1 MAESSDKPT
10 ARPRTHP
17 RTRVAGPRQ
26 PTPRKPAPRKA
37 AAKQAAA
44 KQAAPKQAQPPKAAS
59 VTVTASAD
67 PGIRAVT
74 LASTARRRQQRPGHQ
89 PEVNLVLAVLTVLTL
104 LAAAAVTVLVVQRVN
119 TPPQVDAELLPA
131 AADAYSGIVG
141 FDNTASGSSR
151 QDLFAVV
158 TRDLR
163 AQMQA
168 DLAAQVV
175 PSYLEVSATSRV
187 EDVTVG
193 LQSVHDDQSG
203 AVVIG
208 YGTFVAG
215 SAVPES
221 VVPESVVP
229 ASVVPESPLPESA
242 VPGQQGTPEASEC
255 AVIADG
261 DGTRDSAALD
271 LRPPWRAPCPGSDS
285 GH

>member
-10 ARPRTHP
+10 ARPR
-17 RTRVAGPRQ
+17 
-26 PTPRKPAPRKA
+26 
-37 AAKQAAA
+37 
-44 KQAAPKQAQPPKAAS
+44 
-59 VTVTASAD
+59 
-67 PGIRAVT
+67 
-74 LASTARRRQQRPGHQ
+74 
-89 PEVNLVLAVLTVLTL
+89 AVLSVLTL

-119 TPPQVDAELLPA
+119 TPPQVDVELLPA
-131 AADAYSGIVG
+131 AADAYSAIVS
-141 FDNTASGSSR
+141 FDNTAPGSSR

-175 PSYLEVSATSRV
+175 PSYLEVSATSRG

-221 VVPESVVP
+221 
-229 ASVVPESPLPESA
+229 A

-255 AVIADG
+255 AVIADVTG
-261 DGTRDSAALD
+261 PAIAL
-271 LRPPWRAPCPGSDS
+271 LLT
-285 GH
+285 